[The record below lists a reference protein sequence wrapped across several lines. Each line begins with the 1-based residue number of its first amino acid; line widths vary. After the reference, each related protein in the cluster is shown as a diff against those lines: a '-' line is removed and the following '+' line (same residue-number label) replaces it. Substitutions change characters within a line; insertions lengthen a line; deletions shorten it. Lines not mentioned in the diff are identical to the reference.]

1 MPQTRGL
8 GRTAHPGGKRR
19 GAAGSARYQK
29 GGMTRRMSR
38 PGGKA
43 GFRNRRSRVGY
54 AAGGRA
60 GIDARMDTRR
70 ITYVGGGMA
79 APTGRRGVSKTRRS
93 RIGMGTSGRMA
104 GTQWGASR
112 IGSGWQTGGRV
123 MSRMARPG
131 GKAGLRGRGYQTF
144 QRGGSV
150 QKSTFAQESLMTN
163 NRSLVEMKP
172 DRTDMIGSGWRG
184 KRR

>member
-1 MPQTRGL
+1 MLSHHLRFL
-8 GRTAHPGGKRR
+8 FFAVLWHR
-19 GAAGSARYQK
+19 AAAD
-29 GGMTRRMSR
+29 T
-38 PGGKA
+38 
-43 GFRNRRSRVGY
+43 V

-93 RIGMGTSGRMA
+93 RIGMGTSGYIA
-104 GTQWGASR
+104 GAKGHLR
-112 IGSGWQTGGRV
+112 TGMQKGGMMR
-123 MSRMARPG
+123 RMARPG

-150 QKSTFAQESLMTN
+150 QKSSFAQESLMVN
-163 NRSLVEMKP
+163 NRSLVELP
-172 DRTDMIGSGWRG
+172 ADRTDMIGSGWRG